1 MSVAVAGIPK
11 AQRSWRLN
19 AWRTFLALGLA
30 AGMVLVAFPELDL
43 MLAQATY
50 SPGSGFIG
58 WQIGWLGVLRA
69 GFIVFYFGTIVVSIA
84 GWLASLK
91 GNRRYFRPKEWLFLL
106 VCLGVGPGL
115 LANVGFKDQWGRA
128 RPKHIMAFGGNK
140 IFTPALRPTNQCK
153 RNCSFVSGE
162 ASSVFAP
169 FYAAAAV
176 APQWAATLIVVGT
189 AAGLGAGAIRIAQG
203 AHFLSDVVFA
213 GLFMGLMVLALHPLL
228 FAPRGSWGR
237 ALGLRWSARRL
248 QRTSNAQR
256 MGSHLVI
263 AARAS
268 AVAGARQSRLTTA
281 APQASPDSR
290 WPPHP

>member
-106 VCLGVGPGL
+106 VCLSVGPGL

-128 RPKHIMAFGGNK
+128 RPKQIVAFGGSK
-140 IFTPALRPTNQCK
+140 HFTPALLPTDQCK

-169 FYAAAAV
+169 FYAAAAI

-189 AAGLGAGAIRIAQG
+189 VAGLSAGSVRIVQG

-213 GLFMGLMVLALHPLL
+213 GLFMGLTVLALYRLM
-228 FAPRGSWGR
+228 FAPRGSWPLVLR
-237 ALGLRWSARRL
+237 PRSNERGLAP
-248 QRTSNAQR
+248 TSNA
-256 MGSHLVI
+256 
-263 AARAS
+263 
-268 AVAGARQSRLTTA
+268 
-281 APQASPDSR
+281 
-290 WPPHP
+290 